1 MKPPTRPSRHLPT
14 MAAASICLGL
24 VIAVL
29 AGAGDAIVWPLGV
42 LSASA
47 LGALLYLGRTRPG
60 R

>member
-1 MKPPTRPSRHLPT
+1 
-14 MAAASICLGL
+14 MATASICLGL